1 MPREEWKRK
10 HQKEPIK
17 GSKRG
22 PKCSAGPLKE
32 AAKSSARS
40 VEKTAQTN
48 LDEHHNIENEL
59 LILVAQ
65 LKNRRRINGK
75 PCTLNE
81 LLDPEE
87 EREIGENTYA
97 FEGGD
102 ADIVGFVQEEMVGD
116 IEEIDSDD
124 EDPNVAPPSLKEM
137 LDMCQIIQENSM
149 VVCTEGS
156 LEVVK
161 VLRKYRG
168 HLQRMRHEGE
178 RQATLDTFFPL

>member
-1 MPREEWKRK
+1 MPWEEWKRK

-40 VEKTAQTN
+40 VEKTARTN

-59 LILVAQ
+59 LNLVAQ

-87 EREIGENTYA
+87 EQEIGENTYA

-116 IEEIDSDD
+116 IERSTLMMRIPMWRPHLSRRCLIC
-124 EDPNVAPPSLKEM
+124 VRL
-137 LDMCQIIQENSM
+137 SM
-149 VVCTEGS
+149 RTVWLYVRRVHWR
-156 LEVVK
+156 L
-161 VLRKYRG
+161 
-168 HLQRMRHEGE
+168 
-178 RQATLDTFFPL
+178 